1 MHNARWVDRRQTSGS
16 NLRQKQASKQEEP
29 LPLPAASK
37 EKALS
42 ELQVTCVS
50 IMLCIFLFT
59 QIAVVWVQALL
70 GFLSKLANSQQSCSR
85 SLMIVH
91 VDCGNLK
98 NPLQKTHWQQLDQ
111 VDAGVF
117 EVSTSDHRGLQL
129 DSLASAPSTLGNT

>member
-1 MHNARWVDRRQTSGS
+1 MYF
-16 NLRQKQASKQEEP
+16 
-29 LPLPAASK
+29 
-37 EKALS
+37 
-42 ELQVTCVS
+42 
-50 IMLCIFLFT
+50 FLFT

-70 GFLSKLANSQQSCSR
+70 GFLSKLANSQQSFSR

-98 NPLQKTHWQQLDQ
+98 NPLQETHWQ

-129 DSLASAPSTLGNT
+129 DFLASAPSTLGNT